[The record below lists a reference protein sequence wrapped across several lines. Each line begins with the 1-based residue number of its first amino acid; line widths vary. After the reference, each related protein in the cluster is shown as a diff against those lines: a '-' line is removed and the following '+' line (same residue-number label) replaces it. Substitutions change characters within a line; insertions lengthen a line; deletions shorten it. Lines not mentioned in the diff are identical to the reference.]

1 MEGYGVDLGILWSG
15 VGIGH
20 GTKYAAVP
28 VFDSDKRVVAALF
41 GPSWALPTED
51 VAAFADRV
59 RAVQN
64 KTGTDKSP
72 AVNACYFGWLRS
84 YATVAYVTKGMG
96 SILSN
101 IRNEVWGFLSS
112 MLPESGKDPSDVHN
126 VVMAYGSDLAH
137 AVMTG
142 NKTLKDA
149 SNSAVSSR
157 RGYKITVLS
166 CTPTALSE

>member
-1 MEGYGVDLGILWSG
+1 MEGYGIDLGILWSG
-15 VGIGH
+15 VGIGR

-41 GPSWALPTED
+41 GPSWALPTKD
-51 VAAFADRV
+51 VAAFAGRV

-64 KTGTDKSP
+64 KTGTDESP

-84 YATVAYVTKGMG
+84 YATVAYVTKDMG
-96 SILSN
+96 PISSN
-101 IRNEVWGFLSS
+101 IRNGNWGFLTD
-112 MLPESGKDPSDVHN
+112 MLPGFGKNPSDVHN

-142 NKTLKDA
+142 KKTLKVA
-149 SNSAVSSR
+149 SDSAVSSG